1 MAEVTL
7 SNAEVLA
14 VVDVA
19 AAQYADEMLSSAVDG
34 ALKAPDMLTLA
45 GEPTTVS
52 TTTVGSALD
61 GTNYVT
67 DFKIQKQQGSQYVD
81 VATSVVTDQM
91 HGYLELKD
99 IPAQDIASH
108 DYKVKVA
115 LPEAFD
121 LQSVAS
127 ETGDLID
134 PNYTGPKGSVCG
146 TYQFVKENGK
156 WYVLFT
162 YDRDFIHQDQVS
174 NTTKVRSTVNFD
186 FRWDQTKVT
195 TGGSNEFKVNEKQ
208 RSPFILSAKKAP
220 RPARKR
226 NSVWINNLP
235 GLSTTARMLT
245 LITL

>member
-1 MAEVTL
+1 M
-7 SNAEVLA
+7 
-14 VVDVA
+14 
-19 AAQYADEMLSSAVDG
+19 
-34 ALKAPDMLTLA
+34 
-45 GEPTTVS
+45 
-52 TTTVGSALD
+52 D

-146 TYQFVKENGK
+146 TYQ
-156 WYVLFT
+156 L
-162 YDRDFIHQDQVS
+162 
-174 NTTKVRSTVNFD
+174 
-186 FRWDQTKVT
+186 
-195 TGGSNEFKVNEKQ
+195 
-208 RSPFILSAKKAP
+208 
-220 RPARKR
+220 
-226 NSVWINNLP
+226 
-235 GLSTTARMLT
+235 
-245 LITL
+245 